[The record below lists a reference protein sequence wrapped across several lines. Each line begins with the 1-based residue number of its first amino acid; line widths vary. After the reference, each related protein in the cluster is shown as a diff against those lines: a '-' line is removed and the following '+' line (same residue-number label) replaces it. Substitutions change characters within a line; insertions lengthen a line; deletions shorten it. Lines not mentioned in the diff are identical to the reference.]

1 MIPTVSTLPLTF
13 RDPALAH
20 ALTTRLADLVAK
32 AERPLAVMH
41 VCGSHEQ
48 AIARYGLRSRL
59 PAGLEILMG
68 PGCPVCVTDAPEVDQ
83 AVALAQSGLHIV
95 TYGDMMRVP
104 GTTLSLDEARAMGA
118 KVTVIYAATQ
128 ALELARQYAQS
139 PLIFFATGFET
150 TAVATAAILANTANP
165 QPDNLFVLSA
175 HKWVPAAMEVVA
187 TLPDSRI
194 DGYLAAGHAATI
206 TGSDIFE
213 PFVARYRRPV
223 VIAGFEPLDIL
234 AGLVVLVE
242 QLIANQHRL
251 INAFPRCVSPAG
263 NARAM
268 ALLNRVFEM
277 GNGEWRGIARVPN
290 GNLHLRPEYAR
301 FDASLHFASRLTPT
315 GIAPTH
321 GGLDPE
327 LIALRQDSS
336 ACLCGKIMSGS
347 ATPSDCKLFGT
358 RCRPEHPVGAC
369 MVSTE
374 GACRIWLEHDLV
386 APPHSPPRST

>member
-1 MIPTVSTLPLTF
+1 MTPTASTLPLTF
-13 RDPALAH
+13 RDPAQAH
-20 ALTTRLADLVAK
+20 ALTNRLAALVAQ

-48 AIARYGLRSRL
+48 AIARYGLRSCL
-59 PAGLEILMG
+59 PPGLEVLMG

-128 ALELARQYAQS
+128 ALELARQQAHS

-150 TAVATAAILANTANP
+150 TAVATAAILANTASP
-165 QPDNLFVLSA
+165 PPDNLFVLSA

-234 AGLVVLVE
+234 AALVVLVE
-242 QLIANQHRL
+242 QLVANQHQL
-251 INAFPRCVSPAG
+251 INAFPRCVSTAG
-263 NARAM
+263 NTRAM
-268 ALLNRVFEM
+268 ALLNRVFEV
-277 GNGEWRGIARVPN
+277 GDGEWRGIARVPH
-290 GNLHLRPEYAR
+290 GNLRIRPEYAR
-301 FDASLHFASRLTPT
+301 HDASLHFAASL
-315 GIAPTH
+315 IPTH

-327 LIALRQDSS
+327 LVALRQGVGGTG

-347 ATPSDCKLFGT
+347 ATPSDCGLFGT

-374 GACRIWLEHDLV
+374 GACRIWLEHDLA
-386 APPHSPPRST
+386 APPRMQPRPT